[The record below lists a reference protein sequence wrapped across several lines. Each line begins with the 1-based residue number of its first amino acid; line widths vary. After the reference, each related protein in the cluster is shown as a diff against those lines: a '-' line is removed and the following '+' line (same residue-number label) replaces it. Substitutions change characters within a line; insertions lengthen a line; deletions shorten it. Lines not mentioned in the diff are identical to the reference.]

1 MSCRVFFFR
10 NNSDRTFQSWFGNV
24 PCCNHG
30 RNQFQKRKERSLL
43 LFCSCYFK
51 SWYSQRETDIGCS
64 NKKTTLIPIPV
75 FWYFRRSKWYQYS
88 NKKGKWYW
96 YLGRRYSERLFEQ
109 HSSVKTKKVT
119 LKRVQKTDTVTLC
132 GSSVYKTKNNLF
144 VHDCVIYSFLYL
156 RCHNIMF
163 RKCGLQFLTSTV
175 FL

>member
-109 HSSVKTKKVT
+109 DSSVKTKKVT

-132 GSSVYKTKNNLF
+132 GSS
-144 VHDCVIYSFLYL
+144 
-156 RCHNIMF
+156 
-163 RKCGLQFLTSTV
+163 G
-175 FL
+175 